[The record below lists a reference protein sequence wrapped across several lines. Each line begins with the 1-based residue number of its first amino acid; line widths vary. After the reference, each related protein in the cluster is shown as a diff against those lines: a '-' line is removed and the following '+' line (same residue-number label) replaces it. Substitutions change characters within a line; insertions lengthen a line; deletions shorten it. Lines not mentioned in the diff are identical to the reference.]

1 MEITNES
8 KDIISSYYYKIVA
21 APTDYD
27 NISKS
32 DMLNEIIKI
41 YHNSQNIIDIMYRKR
56 TRYFKSNK

>member
-21 APTDYD
+21 ATTDYD

-41 YHNSQNIIDIMYRKR
+41 YHNSQNIIDIMNRKR